1 MRGLFV
7 TGTDTDVGKTW
18 ITSLIARELTDA
30 GMLVGVYKP
39 ACSGSE
45 IDASGTASW
54 PDLTALSAAVDHV
67 FSIEQICPQRF
78 NAALAPPVAAEQAGR
93 TIDAAL
99 LRSGIEPFRDDVSHL
114 LVEGVGGLL
123 CPMTATETIADL
135 AADLQFPVLI
145 VARASLGTI
154 NHTLLT
160 IEVARSRGLA
170 IGGVILNHVDPA
182 SIDPT
187 FVLSNAQQIQR
198 FANVRIIGWC
208 DHGRRQILDCES
220 GEPAGTDWLQ
230 LFACAE

>member
-1 MRGLFV
+1 MLGLFV

-30 GMLVGVYKP
+30 GTRVGVYKP

-45 IDASGTASW
+45 MDDAGTATW
-54 PDLTALSAAVDHV
+54 PDLTALSEAVDNA
-67 FSIEQICPQRF
+67 FPIEQICPQRF
-78 NAALAPPVAAEQAGR
+78 DAALAPPVAAERAGR

-99 LRSGIEPFRDDVSHL
+99 LRSGIEPFRDDVSHM

-123 CPMTATETIADL
+123 CPMTGTETIADL
-135 AADLQFPVLI
+135 AADLQFPLLI

-160 IEVARSRGLA
+160 IEVARSHGLA
-170 IGGVILNHVDPA
+170 IGGVILNHVGSA
-182 SIDPT
+182 SIDPA
-187 FVLSNAQQIQR
+187 FVASNAQQIRR

-208 DHGRRQILDCES
+208 DHGSRQILDCQS